1 MHSLARFIYRCLNE
15 LFRIIEYNYNDF
27 IIYQYIDIIY
37 IYMFLKLFLI
47 FYAIL
52 YLNDIWERKTVTII
66 G

>member
-52 YLNDIWERKTVTII
+52 YLNDIWEHKTVTII

>member
-1 MHSLARFIYRCLNE
+1 MHSLARFIYRCQNE

-27 IIYQYIDIIY
+27 IIYQYINIICIY
-37 IYMFLKLFLI
+37 IFFKIISF

-52 YLNDIWERKTVTII
+52 YFNDIWERKPATII

>member
-52 YLNDIWERKTVTII
+52 YLNDIWERKTATII